1 MYNSRYSKFLTIL
14 LIVVIVIIVG
24 LLIFWG
30 VDSITKYNVNNDA
43 QAGIDAFKNQIQNN
57 NIGNNVP
64 SLNLPGGNSI
74 SNNLITPGNNVDNNN
89 VAIIDP
95 YQNLVVPDDSGNDGN
110 NGSGN
115 DGNNSGGNQSS
126 GNSSNDGTMYKGFK
140 MVGYIEIPKTDVEL
154 PILAEATK
162 TAMETSVCVLT
173 GVGLNEPGVTVIS
186 GHNYRNGLF
195 FSDNAKLAVGDKI
208 RITDAD
214 GETITYVIY
223 KKYQTTPEDA
233 AYTTVD
239 TEGKRE
245 IVLTTCTDDSSHRI
259 IVCARES

>member
-1 MYNSRYSKFLTIL
+1 MYDSRYSKYLTIL
-14 LIVVIVIIVG
+14 LIVIIVVIVG
-24 LLIFWG
+24 LLIFGG
-30 VDSITKYNVNNDA
+30 VGLIKKYNVNNDA
-43 QAGIDAFKNQIQNN
+43 QDGIDAFKNQIQS
-57 NIGNNVP
+57 GNMTNTVP
-64 SLNLPGGNSI
+64 DTNLPTNDINSNNI
-74 SNNLITPGNNVDNNN
+74 SNNIIDNNIT
-89 VAIIDP
+89 IIDP
-95 YQNLVVPDDSGNDGN
+95 YQNLVVPDN
-110 NGSGN
+110 NTNVN
-115 DGNNSGGNQSS
+115 DGNNSDSSS
-126 GNSSNDGTMYKGFK
+126 GNNSNDGTMYKGFK

-195 FSDNAKLAVGDKI
+195 FSNNARLSVGDKI
-208 RITDAD
+208 HITDQEGD
-214 GETITYVIY
+214 KITYEIY

-233 AYTTVD
+233 GYVTVD

-259 IVCARES
+259 IICAREV

>member
-1 MYNSRYSKFLTIL
+1 MYDSRYSKFLTIL

-43 QAGIDAFKNQIQNN
+43 QAGIDAFKNQIQNGNIDNTVPDSDLPDGNNINNNVVEIPNN
-57 NIGNNVP
+57 NIGNNVV
-64 SLNLPGGNSI
+64 I
-74 SNNLITPGNNVDNNN
+74 V
-89 VAIIDP
+89 DP
-95 YQNLVVPDDSGNDGN
+95 YQNLVTPDNNNNNNDGN
-110 NGSGN
+110 NGNSNNGN
-115 DGNNSGGNQSS
+115 GGSSSDGVSS
-126 GNSSNDGTMYKGFK
+126 DGTMYKGFK

-154 PILAEATK
+154 PILEEATK

-173 GVGLNEPGVTVIS
+173 GVGLNKPGVTVIS

-195 FSDNAKLAVGDKI
+195 FSNNSKLSVGDKI
-208 RITDAD
+208 YITDKD
-214 GETITYVIY
+214 GDTVTYEIY

-233 AYTTVD
+233 SYTTVD
-239 TEGKRE
+239 TNGKKE

-259 IVCARES
+259 IICAREV

>member
-1 MYNSRYSKFLTIL
+1 MYDSRYSKFLTIL

-43 QAGIDAFKNQIQNN
+43 QAGIDAFKNQISG
-57 NIGNNVP
+57 NINNNVP
-64 SLNLPGGNSI
+64 DLNLPTNNNVNDNNI
-74 SNNLITPGNNVDNNN
+74 SNNVVIV
-89 VAIIDP
+89 DP
-95 YQNLVVPDDSGNDGN
+95 YQNLVVPDNNNNNNVN
-110 NGSGN
+110 NGSEN
-115 DGNNSGGNQSS
+115 DNNNSGSSS
-126 GNSSNDGTMYKGFK
+126 GNTVNDGTMYKGFK

-154 PILAEATK
+154 PILEEATK

-195 FSDNAKLAVGDKI
+195 FSDNAKLSVGDKI
-208 RITDAD
+208 YITDND
-214 GETITYVIY
+214 GDRVTYEIY

-233 AYTTVD
+233 SYATVD
-239 TEGKRE
+239 TNGKKE
-245 IVLTTCTDDSSHRI
+245 IVLTTCTDDSNHRI
-259 IVCARES
+259 IICAREI

>member
-195 FSDNAKLAVGDKI
+195 FSDNKKLAKGDIVK
-208 RITDAD
+208 ITDQTGAMVTYEIYD
-214 GETITYVIY
+214 MYETS
-223 KKYQTTPEDA
+223 PSDA
-233 AYTTVD
+233 GYMQRD
-239 TEGKRE
+239 TQGAKE
-245 IVLTTCTDDSSHRI
+245 ISLSTCTDDSSARLI
-259 IVCARES
+259 ILAKEK